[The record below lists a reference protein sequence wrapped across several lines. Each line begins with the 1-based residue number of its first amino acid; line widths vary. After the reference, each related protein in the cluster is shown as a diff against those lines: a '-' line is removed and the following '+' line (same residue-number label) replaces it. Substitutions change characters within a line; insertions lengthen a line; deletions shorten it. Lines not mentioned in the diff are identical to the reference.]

1 MQIVATDRDSG
12 LNGELRFE
20 LTQTSGGG
28 AATDFEAGSPFSL
41 SYSKNVASLML
52 ERPLDF
58 ERTRDYHFIIT
69 ARDNSGAL
77 LIALRNIQ

>member
-1 MQIVATDRDSG
+1 MQINATDRDSV

-28 AATDFEAGSPFSL
+28 AAADPEEGSPFQL
-41 SYSKNVASLML
+41 SFSKNVASLL
-52 ERPLDF
+52 LVRPLDF

-77 LIALRNIQ
+77 Q